1 MSGLIFLLAALAVSV
16 IGSVILWL
24 HHRQPTSLYQGIDD
38 FSREMEALAPE
49 RPGDADSGPRGRERR
64 R

>member
-1 MSGLIFLLAALAVSV
+1 MSGLIFLVAALAVSV
-16 IGSVILWL
+16 IGSVVLWL

-38 FSREMEALAPE
+38 FSREMDALAPE
-49 RPGDADSGPRGRERR
+49 RRATPDPSPPRRERR